1 MSEVQKKRIVKK
13 KVVKTTP
20 VGETQ
25 QDLPVVEE
33 LSNKFIIPSSRIR
46 NYISG
51 VKLNK
56 VLDLSAEAIKNGSP
70 VSDHLSEK
78 DLSSLAEKLSIHS
91 DENAQ
96 LQKII
101 DSVSA
106 GVELTSVLS
115 EDYQK
120 KVGEALKKKE
130 EKNAILPDGE
140 KQVIDIKEVAVEVLS
155 KFLVTDATI
164 AVDMLSKHRAKFSK
178 SSFDVLSAF
187 SDLMIEEI
195 TKFAMDDLV
204 ASKKSIINIKY
215 VFTDAIKNGD
225 LYGFYSKLPTFVS
238 TFSSLNAEQE
248 QDETVVTD
256 DQPVVEQPEQVEQPE
271 ETDEKKINF
280 EFYIKSICNKVK
292 QSNEIFAKVKV
303 SERYQKFCSS
313 LVLDLLDLITPL
325 SQIVLDVMS
334 TKTITK
340 DLFLTCIKSQ
350 IFQSDSYQTVVDE
363 LNKRLV

>member
-13 KVVKTTP
+13 KVVKSP
-20 VGETQ
+20 QVEGTQ
-25 QDLPVVEE
+25 TEVPQLEE
-33 LSNKFIIPSSRIR
+33 QSNKHIIPGSRIR

-51 VKLNK
+51 VKLNNA
-56 VLDLSAEAIKNGSP
+56 LDASAVAVKNGAP
-70 VSDHLSEK
+70 VSEHLSEG
-78 DLSSLAEKLSIHS
+78 DLKYVQEKLVEFQA
-91 DENAQ
+91 DNAVVQQ
-96 LQKII
+96 LI
-101 DSVSA
+101 DSVNTGA
-106 GVELTSVLS
+106 ELSSVLT

-130 EKNAILPDGE
+130 EKNASLPDAE
-140 KQVIDIKEVAVEVLS
+140 KQVINVKEVAVEVLTKS
-155 KFLVTDATI
+155 LVTEATL
-164 AVDMLSKHRAKFSK
+164 AVDVLSKHRAKFSK

-204 ASKKSIINIKY
+204 ANKKSIINTKY
-215 VFTDAIKNGD
+215 VFTDAIKQGD

-238 TFSSLNAEQE
+238 TLASLSTEQE
-248 QDETVVTD
+248 
-256 DQPVVEQPEQVEQPE
+256 PVEEVLPVEGDVEEPVEEQ
-271 ETDEKKINF
+271 DEKKINF

-292 QSNEIFAKVKV
+292 QSNEVFAKVKV

-325 SQIVLDVMS
+325 SQIVLEVMS

-350 IFQSDSYQTVVDE
+350 IFQSASYQKVVDE